1 MSYPI
6 ALAFYPPSHSKQ
18 GNSGGRPSINGI
30 RELAASSRNSRYVT
44 IPLVVS
50 YTTFSPLPRRDLTR
64 KPVSIPIYGGCFLL
78 STPTVTNSFYFQK
91 WSILC
96 CPDFPLAYEIMP
108 ATEPGHCFLP
118 AKIKENKGM
127 AK

>member
-50 YTTFSPLPRRDLTR
+50 YTTFSPLRINVKTMTR
-64 KPVSIPIYGGCFLL
+64 GSFLL
-78 STPTVTNSFYFQK
+78 STPIVTNSSYIRE
-91 WSILC
+91 WSILAARTFLSSQRTS
-96 CPDFPLAYEIMP
+96 DR
-108 ATEPGHCFLP
+108 PGYCFISSYSFSSTVAL
-118 AKIKENKGM
+118 EYGVYRLL
-127 AK
+127 